1 MKQRHP
7 ACRAGEGKTEMAG
20 EADPCLLVRLRALLS
35 QLFVEQGFTSES
47 GFLKAFPLQK

>member
-20 EADPCLLVRLRALLS
+20 EADACLWPFGQIAGSACHSSL
-35 QLFVEQGFTSES
+35 
-47 GFLKAFPLQK
+47 